1 MNQNDDQLEGATASK
16 QRNGQ
21 LTFGSHEVQIDK
33 DDFFVQMK
41 NKVELLKNEKRRL
54 LIEIERTVKENVDL
68 KTQKQK
74 IIDTTKE
81 IIESIKESNDGLV
94 KMVEE
99 KQTEIDNVR
108 RDLAD
113 RNMTINKLKEKLT
126 ES

>member
-1 MNQNDDQLEGATASK
+1 
-16 QRNGQ
+16 
-21 LTFGSHEVQIDK
+21 
-33 DDFFVQMK
+33 MK